1 MMLNSRMTQS
11 IRELSYE
18 VREDTETPA
27 TRYSDEVRDD
37 AESRGAWYEEGQG
50 NEEEAGRRWSRKI

>member
-1 MMLNSRMTQS
+1 MTFVLTYILTYLLSLAMMLNSRMTQS

-37 AESRGAWYEEGQG
+37 TESRGA
-50 NEEEAGRRWSRKI
+50 